1 MRQLWSDQ
9 VVYTRQY
16 IIAALAGRPVS
27 EVLTKV
33 LGNAVAPIAT
43 APGVRELVPKFSEGD
58 AAAIGLLS
66 TMESI
71 ADAIVPYYGEDA
83 GKELTRLLRRYVLTA
98 VDLLSAAR
106 GGHISRFKTED
117 ERLITHAGQIAD
129 FLSSLNERWDR
140 ETLFKSLER
149 LLQLTK
155 DEAVARVAGN
165 YELELRTYDE
175 IHEQAMAIAD
185 FLTNGIALN
194 VPEVESADLGG
205 AR

>member
-9 VVYTRQY
+9 VAYTRQY

-27 EVLTKV
+27 EVLTKL

-43 APGVRELVPKFSEGD
+43 APGIRELVPKFSEGD

-66 TMESI
+66 TMEAI
-71 ADAIVPYYGEDA
+71 ADAIVPYYGEDT
-83 GKELTRLLRRYVLTA
+83 GKELTRLFRRYVLTA

-106 GGHISRFKTED
+106 EGHISRFKTED
-117 ERLITHAGQIAD
+117 ERLITHAGHIAD
-129 FLSSLNERWDR
+129 FLSSLNEKWDR

-175 IHEQAMAIAD
+175 IHAQAMAIAD
-185 FLTNGIALN
+185 FLTNGIAMN
-194 VPEVESADLGG
+194 VPEVESADIGG
-205 AR
+205 TR